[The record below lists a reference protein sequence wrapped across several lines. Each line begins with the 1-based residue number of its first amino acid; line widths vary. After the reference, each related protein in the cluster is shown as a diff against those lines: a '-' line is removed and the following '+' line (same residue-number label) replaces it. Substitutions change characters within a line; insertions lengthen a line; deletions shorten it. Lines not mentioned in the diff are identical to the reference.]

1 MQNYLT
7 PNFSFAPIIPDH
19 AQGSRVWDT
28 EGREYIDLAG
38 GIAVNALGH
47 CHPALVEALEKQAH
61 KLWHI
66 SNIYTTE
73 AAQTF
78 IHSSGRFPASG
89 FGRLNLAYLFAEL
102 FLDMKR
108 ADGRAGLIVP
118 SGIATDS
125 FTQHLFNKI
134 AKGNLISFYDIE
146 NREAIFESVHR
157 SYKFCLLTLGRA
169 DKESLIS
176 FCSAVTNSLKLSLAT
191 TVSTLT
197 SWTMAG

>member
-73 AAQTF
+73 AAQALAQRLTD
-78 IHSSGRFPASG
+78 HSF
-89 FGRLNLAYLFAEL
+89 
-102 FLDMKR
+102 
-108 ADGRAGLIVP
+108 
-118 SGIATDS
+118 
-125 FTQHLFNKI
+125 
-134 AKGNLISFYDIE
+134 
-146 NREAIFESVHR
+146 
-157 SYKFCLLTLGRA
+157 A
-169 DKESLIS
+169 DKVF
-176 FCSAVTNSLKLSLAT
+176 FCNSGAEANEAALKLARLYAHQQ
-191 TVSTLT
+191 
-197 SWTMAG
+197 GFKRP